1 MIIDINNPHG
11 SCPDGSK
18 GHQHNQLLILIGN
31 AVRACKALSDYETA
45 CAFLMELV
53 EIAATDAEAM
63 ALLMRGKEEIR
74 EFFEKRNTPQPSSNF
89 EGCFFVEKSKFEHMY
104 MDNHGII
111 NHKEKEPEE

>member
-53 EIAATDAEAM
+53 
-63 ALLMRGKEEIR
+63 
-74 EFFEKRNTPQPSSNF
+74 
-89 EGCFFVEKSKFEHMY
+89 
-104 MDNHGII
+104 
-111 NHKEKEPEE
+111 